1 MQIGD
6 KLRVAIYDTTLRDGA
21 QGEGMSLTV
30 DDKLKIAVKLD
41 YLGVAYIEGGWP
53 GSNPKDMEFFRRVEE
68 IKLTTSRV
76 TAFSATRKPGVAV
89 NSDNNI
95 KAVLESRVKTAT
107 IFGKTWDFHVIKALE
122 TSLNENL
129 AMIKDSVGYLASQ
142 GLEVI
147 FDAEHFFDGYKS
159 NRDYALQVL
168 EKAAQAGAVCLVL
181 CDTNGG
187 TMPWETAAIVEDI
200 RRHFDIPLG
209 IHVHNDSGLAVA
221 NTLTAVKAGA
231 AHVQGTANGYGER
244 CGNVDL
250 CTVIPNLELK
260 MGLLTVPSG
269 RLKRLTEVSRYI
281 SEIANMPHHN
291 NQPYVGHGAF
301 AHKGGIHVSA
311 MLKDTLTYEHVD
323 PEDVGNH
330 RRVLVSELSGLSNL
344 LYKAKEY
351 NIDVNAYD
359 SETRK
364 VIKQIKELENQG
376 FQYEG
381 AEASLELLL
390 RKAFSQ
396 FEEYFQLKNL
406 KIILEKNGEKST
418 TSEAVVKIEVG
429 RQVYHTAAD
438 GDGPV
443 NALDNAMRKALNE
456 VYPAIDNMH
465 LTDYKVRVLNGSE
478 ATAARVRVLIE
489 STDGTDKWST
499 VGVSENIIEASFQA
513 LADSINYMLLKQK

>member
-1 MQIGD
+1 
-6 KLRVAIYDTTLRDGA
+6 
-21 QGEGMSLTV
+21 MSLTV
-30 DDKLKIAVKLD
+30 DDKLKIAAKLD

-53 GSNPKDMEFFRRVEE
+53 GSNPKDMEFFKRIHE
-68 IKLTTSRV
+68 INLTTSRI
-76 TAFSATRKPGVAV
+76 TAFSATRKPGMSAA
-89 NSDNNI
+89 SDNNI
-95 KAVLESRVKTAT
+95 KAVLESGVKTAA
-107 IFGKTWDFHVIKALE
+107 IFGKTWDFHVLKALE
-122 TSLNENL
+122 TTLEENL
-129 AMIKDSVGYLASQ
+129 AMIGDSVSYLVKQ

-147 FDAEHFFDGYKS
+147 FDAEHFFDGYKN
-159 NRDYALQVL
+159 NRGYSLQVL
-168 EKAAQAGAVCLVL
+168 EQAALAGAACLVL

-187 TMPWETAAIVEDI
+187 TMPWETALIVEDI
-200 RRHFDIPLG
+200 KQHFTTPLG
-209 IHVHNDSGLAVA
+209 IHVHNDSGLAAA

-250 CTVIPNLELK
+250 CAVIPSLELK
-260 MGLLTVPSG
+260 MGLRALPSG
-269 RLKRLTEVSRYI
+269 HLRRLTEVSRYI

-311 MLKDTLTYEHVD
+311 MLKDTLTYEHIN

-344 LYKAKEY
+344 LYKAKEFD
-351 NIDVNAYD
+351 IDINAYD

-364 VIKQIKELENQG
+364 VIRQIKELESQG

-396 FEEYFQLKNL
+396 FNDYFRLKNL
-406 KIILEKNGEKST
+406 KVILEKNEDDKT
-418 TSEAVVKIEVG
+418 TSEAMVKIAVG
-429 RQVYHTAAD
+429 EQIYHTAAE

-443 NALDNAMRKALNE
+443 NALDNALRKALNE
-456 VYPAIDNMH
+456 VYPAINEIH
-465 LTDYKVRVLNGSE
+465 LTDYKVRVLDGSE

-489 STDGTDKWST
+489 TANGTEKWST

-513 LADSINYMLLKQK
+513 LVDSINYMLLKRGKQ

>member
-1 MQIGD
+1 M
-6 KLRVAIYDTTLRDGA
+6 RDGA
-21 QGEGMSLTV
+21 QGEGISLTV
-30 DDKLKIAVKLD
+30 DDKLKIAAKLD
-41 YLGVAYIEGGWP
+41 YLGIAYIEGGWP
-53 GSNPKDMEFFRRVEE
+53 VSNPKDMEFFSRIQE
-68 IKLTTSRV
+68 IKLNNSRI

-89 NSDNNI
+89 TSDNNI
-95 KAVLESRVKTAT
+95 KAVLDSGVKTAT

-122 TSLNENL
+122 TSLDENL
-129 AMIKDSVGYLASQ
+129 NMIRDSIGYLASQ

-147 FDAEHFFDGYKS
+147 FDAEHFFDGYKD

-168 EKAAQAGAVCLVL
+168 ERAAQAGAVCLVL

-187 TMPWETAAIVEDI
+187 TMPWETSLIVEDV
-200 RRHFDIPLG
+200 RQHFDIPLG
-209 IHVHNDSGLAVA
+209 IHVHNDSGLAAA
-221 NTLTAVKAGA
+221 NTLMAVKAGA
-231 AHVQGTANGYGER
+231 SHVQGTINGYGER

-250 CTVIPNLELK
+250 CTVIPSLELK
-260 MGLLTVPSG
+260 MGYRAVPAG
-269 RLKRLTEVSRYI
+269 NLRRLTEVSRYI

-291 NQPYVGHGAF
+291 DQPYVGHGAF

-311 MLKDTLTYEHVD
+311 MLKDTLTYEHVN
-323 PEDVGNH
+323 PEDIGNH

-344 LYKAKEY
+344 LYKAKEF

-364 VIKQIKELENQG
+364 VIRQIKELENQG

-381 AEASLELLL
+381 ADASLELLL

-396 FEEYFQLKNL
+396 FTDYFQLKNL
-406 KIILEKNGEKST
+406 KVILEKNEEDQT
-418 TSEAVVKIEVG
+418 TSEAMVKIEVG
-429 RQVYHTAAD
+429 SQVYHTAAD

-443 NALDNAMRKALNE
+443 NALDNALRKALNE
-456 VYPAIDNMH
+456 VYPAIKDMH
-465 LTDYKVRVLNGSE
+465 LTDYKVRVLDGSE

-489 STDGTDKWST
+489 TADGTDKWST

-513 LADSINYMLLKQK
+513 LVDSINYMLLKRGK

>member
-1 MQIGD
+1 
-6 KLRVAIYDTTLRDGA
+6 LRDGA
-21 QGEGMSLTV
+21 QGEGISLTV
-30 DDKLKIAVKLD
+30 DDKLKIAAKLD
-41 YLGVAYIEGGWP
+41 YLGIAYIEGGWP
-53 GSNPKDMEFFRRVEE
+53 VSNPKDMEFFSRIQE
-68 IKLTTSRV
+68 IKLNNSRI

-89 NSDNNI
+89 TSDNNI
-95 KAVLESRVKTAT
+95 KAVLDSGVKTAT

-122 TSLNENL
+122 TSLDENL
-129 AMIKDSVGYLASQ
+129 NMIRDSIGYLASQ

-147 FDAEHFFDGYKS
+147 FDAEHFFDGYKD

-168 EKAAQAGAVCLVL
+168 ERAAQAGAVCLVL

-187 TMPWETAAIVEDI
+187 TMPWETSLIVEDV
-200 RRHFDIPLG
+200 RQHFDIPLG
-209 IHVHNDSGLAVA
+209 IHVHNDSGLAAA
-221 NTLTAVKAGA
+221 NTLMAVKAGA
-231 AHVQGTANGYGER
+231 SHVQGTINGYGER

-250 CTVIPNLELK
+250 CTVIPSLELK
-260 MGLLTVPSG
+260 MGYRAVPAG
-269 RLKRLTEVSRYI
+269 NLRRLTEVSRYI

-291 NQPYVGHGAF
+291 DQPYVGHGAF

-311 MLKDTLTYEHVD
+311 MLKDTLTYEHVN
-323 PEDVGNH
+323 PEDIGNH

-344 LYKAKEY
+344 LYKAKEF

-364 VIKQIKELENQG
+364 VIRQIKELENQG

-381 AEASLELLL
+381 ADASLELLL

-396 FEEYFQLKNL
+396 FTDYFQLKNL
-406 KIILEKNGEKST
+406 KVILEKNEEDQT
-418 TSEAVVKIEVG
+418 TSEAMVKIEVG
-429 RQVYHTAAD
+429 SQVYHTAAD

-443 NALDNAMRKALNE
+443 NALDNALRKALNE
-456 VYPAIDNMH
+456 VYPAIKDMH
-465 LTDYKVRVLNGSE
+465 LTDYKVRVLDGSE

-489 STDGTDKWST
+489 TADGTDKWST

-513 LADSINYMLLKQK
+513 LVDSINYMLLKREKQ

>member
-1 MQIGD
+1 MQIA
-6 KLRVAIYDTTLRDGA
+6 VYDTTLRDGA

-30 DDKLKIAVKLD
+30 DDKLKIAAKLD
-41 YLGVAYIEGGWP
+41 YLGIAYIEGGWP
-53 GSNPKDMEFFRRVEE
+53 GSNPKDMEFFHRLGE
-68 IKLTTSRV
+68 IDLSTSKV
-76 TAFSATRKPGVAV
+76 TAFSATRKPGVTV
-89 NSDNNI
+89 SMDNNI
-95 KAVLESRVKTAT
+95 NAVLESGVKTAT
-107 IFGKTWDFHVIKALE
+107 IFGKTWDFHVVKALE
-122 TSLNENL
+122 TSLAENL
-129 AMIKDSVGYLASQ
+129 NMVKDSVSYLTSQ

-147 FDAEHFFDGYKS
+147 FDAEHFFDGYKN

-168 EKAAQAGAVCLVL
+168 EKAAQAGAICLVL

-187 TMPWETAAIVEDI
+187 TMPWETAAIVEDV
-200 RRHFDIPLG
+200 RRNFHTPLG

-221 NTLTAVKAGA
+221 NTLMAVRMGA
-231 AHVQGTANGYGER
+231 THVQGTVNGYGER

-250 CTVIPNLELK
+250 CTAIPNLELK
-260 MGLLTVPSG
+260 MGLCTLPAG

-291 NQPYVGHGAF
+291 HQPYVGHGAF

-311 MLKDTLTYEHVD
+311 MLKDTLTYEHVN

-344 LYKAKEY
+344 LYKAREF

-381 AEASLELLL
+381 AEASLELIL

-406 KIILEKNGEKST
+406 KIILEKSEIEPT
-418 TSEAVVKIEVG
+418 TSEAMVKIEVG
-429 RQVYHTAAD
+429 QQVYHTAAD

-456 VYPAIDNMH
+456 VYPAINNMR
-465 LTDYKVRVLNGSE
+465 LTDYKVRVLDGSE

-489 STDGTDKWST
+489 TTDGTDKWST

-513 LADSINYMLLKQK
+513 LADSINYMLLKQHSL

>member
-1 MQIGD
+1 M
-6 KLRVAIYDTTLRDGA
+6 RVDIYDTTLRDGA
-21 QGEGMSLTV
+21 QGEGISLTV
-30 DDKLKIAVKLD
+30 DDKLKIAAKLD
-41 YLGVAYIEGGWP
+41 YLGIQYIEGGWP
-53 GSNPKDMEFFRRVEE
+53 GSNPKDMEFFNRIQEMSL
-68 IKLTTSRV
+68 KTSKI

-89 NSDNNI
+89 QADNNI
-95 KAVLESRVKTAT
+95 KAVLEAGVKYAT

-122 TSLNENL
+122 TSLHENL
-129 AMIKDSVGYLASQ
+129 NMISDSISYLVGQ
-142 GLEVI
+142 GIEVI

-187 TMPWETAAIVEDI
+187 TLPWEISSIVGDV
-200 RRHFDIPLG
+200 RQHFDIPLG
-209 IHVHNDSGLAVA
+209 IHVHNDSGLAAA
-221 NTLTAVKAGA
+221 NTLIAVKAGVS
-231 AHVQGTANGYGER
+231 HVQGTINGYGER
-244 CGNVDL
+244 CGNADL
-250 CTVIPNLELK
+250 CTVIPSLELK
-260 MGLLTVPSG
+260 MGYRTVAAG
-269 RLKRLTEVSRYI
+269 NLRRLTEVSRYI

-291 NQPYVGHGAF
+291 EQPYVGHGAF

-311 MLKDTLTYEHVD
+311 MLKDTLTYEHVN

-344 LYKAKEY
+344 LYKAKEFK
-351 NIDVNAYD
+351 IDVNTYD

-364 VIKQIKELENQG
+364 VMRQIKELENQG

-381 AEASLELLL
+381 ADASLELLL

-396 FEEYFQLKNL
+396 FNDYFQLINL
-406 KIILEKNGEKST
+406 KVILEKNEDEQT
-418 TSEAVVKIEVG
+418 TSEAMVKITVG
-429 RQVYHTAAD
+429 DKVYHTAAD

-443 NALDNAMRKALNE
+443 NAMDNALRKALDE
-456 VYPAIDNMH
+456 VYPAIKEMH
-465 LTDYKVRVLNGSE
+465 LTDYKVRVLNGNE

-489 STDGTDKWST
+489 TADGTDKWST

-513 LADSINYMLLKQK
+513 LADSINYMLMKRDKADILK

>member
-1 MQIGD
+1 M
-6 KLRVAIYDTTLRDGA
+6 RDGA
-21 QGEGMSLTV
+21 QGEGISLTV
-30 DDKLKIAVKLD
+30 DDKLKIAAKLD

-53 GSNPKDMEFFRRVEE
+53 GSNPKDMEFFKRIHE
-68 IKLTTSRV
+68 INLTTSRI
-76 TAFSATRKPGVAV
+76 TAFSATRKPGVSV
-89 NSDNNI
+89 VSDNNI
-95 KAVLESRVKTAT
+95 KAVLQSGVKTAT
-107 IFGKTWDFHVIKALE
+107 IFGKTWDFHVLKALE
-122 TSLNENL
+122 TTLEENL
-129 AMIKDSVGYLASQ
+129 DMIEDSISYLVKQ

-147 FDAEHFFDGYKS
+147 FDAEHFFDGYKH

-168 EKAAQAGAVCLVL
+168 EKAAFAGAICLVL

-187 TMPWETAAIVEDI
+187 TLPWETAAIVEDI
-200 RRHFDIPLG
+200 KQHFTTPLG
-209 IHVHNDSGLAVA
+209 IHVHNDSGLAAA
-221 NTLTAVKAGA
+221 NTLMAVKAGA
-231 AHVQGTANGYGER
+231 VHVQGTTNGYGER

-250 CTVIPNLELK
+250 CAVIPSLELK
-260 MGLLTVPSG
+260 MGLRAVPSG
-269 RLKRLTEVSRYI
+269 HLRRLTEVSRYI

-311 MLKDTLTYEHVD
+311 MLKDTLTYEHIN

-344 LYKAKEY
+344 LYKAREF
-351 NIDVNAYD
+351 NIDINAYD

-364 VIKQIKELENQG
+364 VIRQIKELESQG

-396 FEEYFQLKNL
+396 LDDYFRLKNL
-406 KIILEKNGEKST
+406 KVILEKNEDDKT
-418 TSEAVVKIEVG
+418 TSEAVVKIAVG
-429 RQVYHTAAD
+429 DQIYHTAAE

-443 NALDNAMRKALNE
+443 NALDNALRKALNE
-456 VYPAIDNMH
+456 VYPAINEIH
-465 LTDYKVRVLNGSE
+465 LTDYKVRVLDGSE

-489 STDGTDKWST
+489 TANGTEKWST

-513 LADSINYMLLKQK
+513 LVDSINYMLLKRGSA